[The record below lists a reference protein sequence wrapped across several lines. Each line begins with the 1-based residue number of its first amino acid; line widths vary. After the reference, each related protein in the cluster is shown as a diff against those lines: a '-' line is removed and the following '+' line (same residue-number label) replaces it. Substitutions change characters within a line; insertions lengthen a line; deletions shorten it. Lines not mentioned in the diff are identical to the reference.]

1 MKTRYLPAIITLT
14 AGFITCILG
23 ILGQWGLYE
32 LAKRLLI
39 VLLCFYILGGIV
51 AFILQKNFVEMEN
64 TKEEQA
70 EENTEVEEQEQS
82 IATEDE
88 N

>member
-32 LAKRLLI
+32 LTKRLLI